1 MLQTLAQDIRYAC
14 RLVSRSPWS
23 SATVVATL
31 TVGIALNVSVFSV
44 LNGLLLRPWVRSEPE
59 TFLSISPRFSGEYQ
73 LWFSEGGASQ
83 PDYALYRDASRTV
96 ESLAAYRFLSLT
108 LSGDVSGTIRGG
120 LVSCNLFEVVRPG
133 PPILGRYLAAD
144 ECAPARHQ
152 MVAVLSETAW
162 RTTFDAD
169 PRMIGRTIQLNRL
182 PFTIVGVAP
191 TFTPGNGDTDSDRDV
206 WIPYSLLDALQPT
219 DPYFGSLR
227 AEWLNMIGRRRHD
240 ASLQQVEQELSALAR
255 AADERVP
262 GRTTSLK
269 VTDGSLAQ
277 SGFGGRAPL
286 LFSLTLGT
294 TTVLLLL
301 ACVNVTTLLL
311 SRAASRQREMAT
323 RISLG
328 AGRLRLLRQL
338 LTESLLLS
346 GVAAAA
352 SVLIAQRAP
361 GALWHSVMSRPAPF
375 DLTPD
380 WRVLAYSVA
389 LGLAAG
395 VVAGLSPALE
405 ALRPRASDALKAA
418 SGAITPGP
426 RRSVVRGVLV
436 AVQVALSL
444 LMLVQAGLI
453 AQAQQRFL
461 AHDPGFE
468 TRQVVGVMLSSVR
481 GGYQP
486 PAAFYQEL
494 EARARAIPGVRH
506 TSYSSLAPWAGRNA
520 FPLAAIDGIPQP
532 KPSGFGGGPA
542 RRQVSADF
550 FRTLDVPLVRG
561 RFFTSA
567 DRPGPPATPTVIS
580 EAMADRYWPGQDPVG
595 HTFQT
600 NVLHEVIGV
609 SRNLQ
614 SVRYMQDDGPFY
626 HALIDPVQAKPQ
638 SLLIRV
644 SGNPA
649 TAISA
654 VRGVIRQLDPQM
666 AATVA
671 TLAATVHAEA
681 ERLTP
686 VAVYGSLAGALAL
699 LLALTGV
706 FGVVSFSVSQRV
718 RELAIRAALGARRR
732 DIVSLVL
739 RSAIVPILGGLAA
752 GIGLTLAAAG
762 RMQALLYGLNP
773 RDPWTIAVVAL
784 LLAGCALAAIWIPA
798 RRAASRDPVSALR

>member
-1 MLQTLAQDIRYAC
+1 MFQTLRHDIRYAV
-14 RLVSRSPWS
+14 RLIARNPWS

-44 LNGLLLRPWVRSEPE
+44 LNGLLLRPWVRSQPE
-59 TFLSISPRFSGEYQ
+59 TFLSISPRFTGEYQ
-73 LWFSEGGASQ
+73 LWFSEGGMSQ

-108 LSGDVSGTIRGG
+108 LSGDVSGTIRGA
-120 LVSCNLFEVVRPG
+120 LISCNLFDVVRPG

-144 ECAPARHQ
+144 ECAPGRHQ

-162 RTTFDAD
+162 RAAFDAD
-169 PRMIGRTIQLNRL
+169 PQVIGRTIQLNRL
-182 PFTIVGVAP
+182 PFTVVGVAP
-191 TFTPGNGDTDSDRDV
+191 TFTPGSGDPDSDRDV

-219 DPYFGSLR
+219 DPFFGSPR
-227 AEWLNMIGRRRHD
+227 AEWLVVIGRRRPG
-240 ASLQQVEQELSALAR
+240 ASLSQVQQELSALAR

-262 GRTTSLK
+262 GRTTSLR
-269 VTDGSLAQ
+269 VTDGSLVQ
-277 SGFGGRAPL
+277 GGFGGRAPL

-346 GVAAAA
+346 GMAAVA
-352 SVLIAQRAP
+352 SVLIAQYAP
-361 GALWHSVMSRPAPF
+361 SALWHSVMSRPAPF

-395 VVAGLSPALE
+395 VIAGLSPALE

-444 LMLVQAGLI
+444 VMLVQAGLI

-468 TRQVVGVMLSSVR
+468 TRQVIGVMLSSVR

-494 EARARAIPGVRH
+494 EARARAIPGCATPAIRRSRRGPDATPSPV
-506 TSYSSLAPWAGRNA
+506 
-520 FPLAAIDGIPQP
+520 AAIDGIPLP
-532 KPSGFGGGPA
+532 KPRGFGGGPA

-550 FRTLDVPLVRG
+550 FATLDVRLVRG
-561 RFFTSA
+561 RFFTST

-595 HTFQT
+595 RTFQT
-600 NVLHEVIGV
+600 ERPPRGDRRQPESPERALH
-609 SRNLQ
+609 
-614 SVRYMQDDGPFY
+614 
-626 HALIDPVQAKPQ
+626 
-638 SLLIRV
+638 
-644 SGNPA
+644 
-649 TAISA
+649 
-654 VRGVIRQLDPQM
+654 
-666 AATVA
+666 
-671 TLAATVHAEA
+671 
-681 ERLTP
+681 
-686 VAVYGSLAGALAL
+686 
-699 LLALTGV
+699 
-706 FGVVSFSVSQRV
+706 
-718 RELAIRAALGARRR
+718 
-732 DIVSLVL
+732 
-739 RSAIVPILGGLAA
+739 
-752 GIGLTLAAAG
+752 AG
-762 RMQALLYGLNP
+762 R
-773 RDPWTIAVVAL
+773 RAVLPCVDRPGAS
-784 LLAGCALAAIWIPA
+784 
-798 RRAASRDPVSALR
+798 ASRSRS